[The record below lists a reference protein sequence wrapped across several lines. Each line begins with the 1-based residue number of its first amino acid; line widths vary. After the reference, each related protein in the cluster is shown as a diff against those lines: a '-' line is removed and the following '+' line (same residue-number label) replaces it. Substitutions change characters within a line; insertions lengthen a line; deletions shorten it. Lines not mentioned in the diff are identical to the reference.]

1 MLEEEEKF
9 NADGII
15 NSTEACVLLIFS
27 KWMQK
32 NGNYEASFGYIVRP
46 YSKQTNKLKPNQ
58 TKSKIHKDTR
68 MISNSKPPKKR
79 VGLNE

>member
-1 MLEEEEKF
+1 MYKKSTELCYYMLEEEEKF

-46 YSKQTNKLKPNQ
+46 YSKQPNKQAK
-58 TKSKIHKDTR
+58 TKSNQIKNPQRHKNDQ
-68 MISNSKPPKKR
+68 
-79 VGLNE
+79 